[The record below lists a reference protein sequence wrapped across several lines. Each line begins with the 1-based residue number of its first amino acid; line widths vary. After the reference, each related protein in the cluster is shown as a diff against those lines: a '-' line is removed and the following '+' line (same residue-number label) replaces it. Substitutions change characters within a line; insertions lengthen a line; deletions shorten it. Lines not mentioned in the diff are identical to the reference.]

1 MAFKMNRSIIKGT
14 ANHKASIAKA
24 KAKSIVAQAS
34 TKADASLVE
43 AARVLGQ
50 SYKPRAIDFTIDQ
63 PDIKIPEKTEGK
75 TKQPRVRKEKKITKD
90 ENFLLAS
97 RFSE

>member
-24 KAKSIVAQAS
+24 KAKTKSIVAQAS

-63 PDIKIPEKTEGK
+63 PKIKTPEI
-75 TKQPRVRKEKKITKD
+75 KELTA
-90 ENFLLAS
+90 E
-97 RFSE
+97 E